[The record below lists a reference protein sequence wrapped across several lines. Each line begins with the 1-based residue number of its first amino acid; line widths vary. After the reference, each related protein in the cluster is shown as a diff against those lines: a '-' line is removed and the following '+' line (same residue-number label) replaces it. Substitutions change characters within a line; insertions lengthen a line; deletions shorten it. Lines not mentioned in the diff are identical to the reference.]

1 MRGFTKLIPLFSFLA
16 LLSALF
22 SRIDLPAFL
31 AALLFGDFPD
41 IGITP
46 FYALRYPIP
55 YLLLF
60 FMPVLKKPGPAAIWQ
75 PRSEAKEFDEYGY
88 LLLSFMTEEPLL
100 VFFCQRSQER
110 LEKQQICT
118 VAFSWQPCQLRSGDS
133 PGRLKDLPLLPQP
146 A

>member
-1 MRGFTKLIPLFSFLA
+1 LRGFTKEISLFSVFA

-46 FYALRYPIP
+46 FHALRYPIP

-60 FMPVLKKPGPAAIWQ
+60 IYPVPDKPASAAACEDCSGLGRMTDTVK
-75 PRSEAKEFDEYGY
+75 P
-88 LLLSFMTEEPLL
+88 LS
-100 VFFCQRSQER
+100 
-110 LEKQQICT
+110 
-118 VAFSWQPCQLRSGDS
+118 G
-133 PGRLKDLPLLPQP
+133 
-146 A
+146 

>member
-1 MRGFTKLIPLFSFLA
+1 MKLISLFSFLA

-31 AALLFGDFPD
+31 AAPLFGDFPD

-60 FMPVLKKPGPAAIWQ
+60 FMPVLEKPAPAVAW
-75 PRSEAKEFDEYGY
+75 PPGSGAREFDEYGY
-88 LLLSFMTEEPLL
+88 LLLQFMTEGPLL
-100 VFFCQRSQER
+100 VFFCQRSKPTPEIR
-110 LEKQQICT
+110 
-118 VAFSWQPCQLRSGDS
+118 
-133 PGRLKDLPLLPQP
+133 
-146 A
+146 